1 MNTNTTTVRKPMLTL
16 ATVRDD
22 LRVRRAA
29 RREQR
34 ELVRELATYSTRAE
48 VDDLLAVIDRHE
60 SVEAEEIRTI
70 LTRNLQ
76 NNHVRRPLAS

>member
-1 MNTNTTTVRKPMLTL
+1 MNTNTTTRRPMLTI

-22 LRVRRAA
+22 LRVRRQA
-29 RREQR
+29 RRQQR
-34 ELVRELATYSTRAE
+34 DLVRELATYSTRAE

-76 NNHVRRPLAS
+76 NNQVRRSLAS